1 MSLKL
6 VFRIAFLVSL
16 ISLSACEK
24 EKPLLIPKIY
34 GHAGTTLADERAVF
48 PPNSEESILYA
59 LDALNADGI
68 ETDVQLTKDS
78 ILVIYHNE
86 DLSSNANLSG
96 CVNDFNWNEIA
107 TAEYYGNHR
116 ILKLSEVI
124 QWAIDR
130 NKLLYLD
137 IKPYNFCAERSIDF
151 EAFNLALATNL
162 EGLSSD
168 QKNKISI
175 NCRKFELLA
184 AIEDPN
190 IITCFETENID
201 LGVFLCQTYGVDKL
215 MIRLSA
221 FDDQIK
227 IKLDNLGINYCIS
240 GLKTNAEIKAAALFN
255 PKEVITDNLAAT
267 QKYYK

>member
-6 VFRIAFLVSL
+6 VFRIVFLVSL
-16 ISLSACEK
+16 ISFSACEK
-24 EKPLLIPKIY
+24 EKSLLIPKIY
-34 GHAGTTLADERAVF
+34 GHAGMALADERAVF
-48 PPNSEESILYA
+48 PPNSEKSILYA

-86 DLSSNANLSG
+86 YVASNTNLSG
-96 CVNDFNWNEIA
+96 CVNDLNWNELA

-124 QWAIDR
+124 QWTVER

-151 EAFNLALATNL
+151 EAFNLALATDL
-162 EGLSSD
+162 AGLTNE

-184 AIEDPN
+184 AIDDTA
-190 IITCFETENID
+190 IIKCFETENID
-201 LGVFLCQTYGVDKL
+201 LGVFLSQTHGIDKL
-215 MIRLSA
+215 LIRLSA
-221 FDDQIK
+221 FNDQVK
-227 IKLDNLGINYCIS
+227 LKLDDLGINYCIG

-255 PKEVITDNLAAT
+255 PKDVITDNIAAT
-267 QKYYK
+267 QKFYK